1 MPRDAEATRARL
13 VEAAI
18 KEFAQFG
25 IAGGRVDRI
34 ALQAEANKAQIYH
47 YFGSKDELFDA
58 AFDAIVSTVLAE
70 TPIDVHDLPGYAA
83 KLAALYEKHPEI
95 LRMATWQ
102 RLERPADAANPLAE
116 ASIRDKI
123 EAIRAAQQAGD
134 LPGHHP
140 PEVLLALVLNIAAT
154 WASAGP
160 ELLLALPRT
169 DRNQHVADAVRHLLS
184 GSRFTGEG

>member
-18 KEFAQFG
+18 KEFAEFG

-47 YFGSKDELFDA
+47 YFGSKDQMFDA
-58 AFDAIVSTVLAE
+58 AFDAIVSKVLAE
-70 TPIDVHDLPGYAA
+70 TPIDVNDLPGYAA
-83 KLAALYEKHPEI
+83 KLAARYDQHPEI

-102 RLERPADAANPLAE
+102 RLERPADAANPLAA

-123 EAIRAAQQAGD
+123 EAIRAAQETGSLTSRYPAAI
-134 LPGHHP
+134 
-140 PEVLLALVLNIAAT
+140 LLALVLNIAAT

-160 ELLLALPRT
+160 ELLVALPSA
-169 DRNQHVADAVRHLLS
+169 DRGRHIADAVRRLLA
-184 GSRFTGEG
+184 T